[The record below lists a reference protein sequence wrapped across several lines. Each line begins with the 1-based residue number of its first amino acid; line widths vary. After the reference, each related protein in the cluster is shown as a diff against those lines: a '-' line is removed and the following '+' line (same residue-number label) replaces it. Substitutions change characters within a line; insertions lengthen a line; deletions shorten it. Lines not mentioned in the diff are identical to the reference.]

1 MKNCRHPT
9 HWLISTQAEAHLQ
22 QSREVAKEL
31 EKGSSYEL
39 TGAKLE
45 KKEQL
50 LREGFVDWT
59 RKDFRSFLNAME
71 RRGRDEVDV
80 IARETSNETGKTE
93 DEVRVGVDFCLRG
106 GDRVASMAPNV
117 AAPRYRARRD
127 AVAARAGERR
137 GSLHAVAATARRRGN
152 THWSQRAQVRRYHTV
167 FWQRHK
173 ELADWERVIDK
184 IEKGEKRLQ
193 RSKEIREALAEKIAR
208 SPKPHECLPLNYGA
222 SRGKVWTEEEDAY
235 FVCVEINQCVGCA
248 RQFFTKSFLGDDAA
262 VLAPSSGEEPAP
274 PLYRAGVASMQD
286 DATIQHERAVKF

>member
-1 MKNCRHPT
+1 MHPT

-93 DEVRVGVDFCLRG
+93 E
-106 GDRVASMAPNV
+106 
-117 AAPRYRARRD
+117 
-127 AVAARAGERR
+127 E
-137 GSLHAVAATARRRGN
+137 
-152 THWSQRAQVRRYHTV
+152 VRRYHKV
-167 FWQRHK
+167 FWERHK

-235 FVCVEINQCVGCA
+235 
-248 RQFFTKSFLGDDAA
+248 
-262 VLAPSSGEEPAP
+262 
-274 PLYRAGVASMQD
+274 
-286 DATIQHERAVKF
+286 RAVWKSNCRHLTPSTRRRPLNCLGSLVDFHTGFC

>member
-1 MKNCRHPT
+1 M
-9 HWLISTQAEAHLQ
+9 ISTQAEAHLQ

-93 DEVRVGVDFCLRG
+93 E
-106 GDRVASMAPNV
+106 
-117 AAPRYRARRD
+117 
-127 AVAARAGERR
+127 E
-137 GSLHAVAATARRRGN
+137 
-152 THWSQRAQVRRYHTV
+152 VRRYHTV
-167 FWQRHK
+167 FWAQHK

-208 SPKPHECLPLNYGA
+208 
-222 SRGKVWTEEEDAY
+222 
-235 FVCVEINQCVGCA
+235 CV
-248 RQFFTKSFLGDDAA
+248 
-262 VLAPSSGEEPAP
+262 PAP
-274 PLYRAGVASMQD
+274 QLYFKRAPWRDAGGSPPTRRRRRGDTVAAMSPATPSTRHLLHWSMPPQV
-286 DATIQHERAVKF
+286 AETP

>member
-1 MKNCRHPT
+1 MWKSKVYGAFVLNRRVVLHAIDATPARRRGDAGSSPLDRARTAASSPRNDLVKNCRHPT

-93 DEVRVGVDFCLRG
+93 E
-106 GDRVASMAPNV
+106 
-117 AAPRYRARRD
+117 
-127 AVAARAGERR
+127 E
-137 GSLHAVAATARRRGN
+137 
-152 THWSQRAQVRRYHTV
+152 VRRYHKI
-167 FWQRHK
+167 FWERHK

-208 SPKPHECLPLNYGA
+208 
-222 SRGKVWTEEEDAY
+222 
-235 FVCVEINQCVGCA
+235 CV
-248 RQFFTKSFLGDDAA
+248 
-262 VLAPSSGEEPAP
+262 PAP
-274 PLYRAGVASMQD
+274 
-286 DATIQHERAVKF
+286 

>member
-1 MKNCRHPT
+1 MASSRRISWTPVHESNCRGASAIDATPARRRGGVNSSPLGRDSTAASSPRNDLVKNCRHPT

-93 DEVRVGVDFCLRG
+93 E
-106 GDRVASMAPNV
+106 
-117 AAPRYRARRD
+117 
-127 AVAARAGERR
+127 E
-137 GSLHAVAATARRRGN
+137 
-152 THWSQRAQVRRYHTV
+152 VRRYHKV
-167 FWQRHK
+167 FWERHK

-208 SPKPHECLPLNYGA
+208 
-222 SRGKVWTEEEDAY
+222 
-235 FVCVEINQCVGCA
+235 CV
-248 RQFFTKSFLGDDAA
+248 
-262 VLAPSSGEEPAP
+262 PAP
-274 PLYRAGVASMQD
+274 
-286 DATIQHERAVKF
+286 

>member
-1 MKNCRHPT
+1 M
-9 HWLISTQAEAHLQ
+9 
-22 QSREVAKEL
+22 AKEL

-93 DEVRVGVDFCLRG
+93 E
-106 GDRVASMAPNV
+106 
-117 AAPRYRARRD
+117 
-127 AVAARAGERR
+127 E
-137 GSLHAVAATARRRGN
+137 
-152 THWSQRAQVRRYHTV
+152 VRRYHKV
-167 FWQRHK
+167 FWERHK

-222 SRGKVWTEEEDAY
+222 SRGKVWTEEEDAFLLNMMHTY
-235 FVCVEINQCVGCA
+235 GYGNWERIRVEIRNAWQSDAA
-248 RQFFTKSFLGDDAA
+248 RQSISS
-262 VLAPSSGEEPAP
+262 LAIN
-274 PLYRAGVASMQD
+274 
-286 DATIQHERAVKF
+286 ATHRLIPTQV

>member
-1 MKNCRHPT
+1 M
-9 HWLISTQAEAHLQ
+9 ISTQAEAHLQ

-93 DEVRVGVDFCLRG
+93 E
-106 GDRVASMAPNV
+106 
-117 AAPRYRARRD
+117 
-127 AVAARAGERR
+127 E
-137 GSLHAVAATARRRGN
+137 
-152 THWSQRAQVRRYHTV
+152 VRRYHKV
-167 FWQRHK
+167 FWERHK

-208 SPKPHECLPLNYGA
+208 
-222 SRGKVWTEEEDAY
+222 
-235 FVCVEINQCVGCA
+235 FVDCVEAIASPATPSTRRLETSSA
-248 RQFFTKSFLGDDAA
+248 RS
-262 VLAPSSGEEPAP
+262 
-274 PLYRAGVASMQD
+274 R
-286 DATIQHERAVKF
+286 RR